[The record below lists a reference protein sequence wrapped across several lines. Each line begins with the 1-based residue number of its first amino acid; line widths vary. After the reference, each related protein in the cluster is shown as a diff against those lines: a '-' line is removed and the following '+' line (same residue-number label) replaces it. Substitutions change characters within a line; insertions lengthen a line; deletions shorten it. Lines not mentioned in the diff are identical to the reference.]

1 VLAKILT
8 FPNIVCKHHIL
19 NSWGKVIRL
28 NGRRN
33 GNQFGKFSSNFD
45 LKNMISTYTMDL
57 QWEMAQIRQI
67 SKEKTSKFTRFL

>member
-1 VLAKILT
+1 MALGT
-8 FPNIVCKHHIL
+8 
-19 NSWGKVIRL
+19 R
-28 NGRRN
+28 
-33 GNQFGKFSSNFD
+33 NQFGKFSSNFD